1 MIPFLFYIV
10 FGVLPSDVHHI
21 AIADDNQII
30 KLVLTTPRKPSVHV
44 HVGREIRLHLFDK
57 TELDTVGT
65 D

>member
-1 MIPFLFYIV
+1 M
-10 FGVLPSDVHHI
+10 HI
-21 AIADDNQII
+21 ANDDDDQIML
-30 KLVLTTPRKPSVHV
+30 LVLTTPRKPSVHV

>member
-10 FGVLPSDVHHI
+10 FGVLPSDIRHI
-21 AIADDNQII
+21 ANDDDDQIML
-30 KLVLTTPRKPSVHV
+30 LVLMTPRKPSVHV